1 MTEKLLILNWLI
13 KEFGLHALSLFTRK
27 ELDMNTIKIL
37 TSNEIISMEYFSIKE
52 SDKILTRVKELSE
65 KFETLDKG
73 DTNSLL
79 DVVIESQYLNG
90 KLEGM
95 RLVIEELERIAKIS
109 WPIIE

>member
-1 MTEKLLILNWLI
+1 M
-13 KEFGLHALSLFTRK
+13 
-27 ELDMNTIKIL
+27 DTIKIL
-37 TSNEIISMEYFSIKE
+37 TSNEIIAMKYFSIKE
-52 SDKILTRVKELSE
+52 TDKILTRIKELTE

-73 DTNSLL
+73 DTKAQL

-95 RLVIEELERIAKIS
+95 RLVMEELERIAKIS